1 MCLKTPL
8 YDVHVAMGAK
18 MAPFGGWDMPIQ
30 YTSIV
35 EEHTACRTKAALF
48 DICHM
53 GEFFVYGPNALNDL
67 NKLFTCELSTLAIGR
82 CRYGFLLNE
91 QGGTQDDLITY
102 RLSEEKFMVVVNA
115 GTREND
121 AKWISARLSPDTKFD
136 EASSQVAKL
145 DLQGPASA
153 EALQPICEYDLK
165 QMKYYTFV
173 ETKVLGKR
181 AIVSRTGYTGEYGF
195 EIYIDV
201 EMCKPVWDALLAT
214 GVPVPAG
221 LGARDTLRLECG
233 LPLYGHEMNDTMSPV
248 ASGLTFAIA
257 KEKENYIGRD
267 VVMKELA
274 EGTPRKLVGLQLTT
288 KQSGRNGQSVLC
300 GDKVV
305 GTVTSGSLAPSLGY
319 AIAFAYVDK
328 DYCELGTKLA
338 IDNGRKLLEAEV
350 VPTPFY
356 KEGTARRKTTA

>member
-8 YDVHVAMGAK
+8 YETHVAMGAK

-53 GEFFVYGPNALNDL
+53 GEFFVSGPEALSDL
-67 NKLFTCELSTLAIGR
+67 NKLITCELSTLAIGR

-102 RLSEEKFMVVVNA
+102 RLGEESYMVVVNA

-121 AKWISARLSPDTKFD
+121 VKWISSHLSPSTKFED
-136 EASSQVAKL
+136 ASMRIAKL

-153 EALQPICEYDLK
+153 EALQPICEYNLQD
-165 QMKYYTFV
+165 MKYYTFV
-173 ETKVLGKR
+173 ETKVLGDW

-195 EIYIDV
+195 EIYFDAA
-201 EMCKPVWDALLAT
+201 KTKAVWDALLAT

-233 LPLYGHEMNDTMSPV
+233 LPLYGHEMNDTLSPV
-248 ASGLTFAIA
+248 ASGLTFAIGKDKTGYVGYETVKA
-257 KEKENYIGRD
+257 ELEN
-267 VVMKELA
+267 
-274 EGTPRKLVGLQLTT
+274 GTPRKLVGLKLAT
-288 KQSGRNGQSVLC
+288 KQSGRNGQNVLS
-300 GDKVV
+300 GDTVV

-319 AIAFAYVDK
+319 AVAFAYVDAAF
-328 DYCELGTKLA
+328 CALGTKLA
-338 IDNGRKLLEAEV
+338 IDNGRKTLEAEV
-350 VPTPFY
+350 VETPFY